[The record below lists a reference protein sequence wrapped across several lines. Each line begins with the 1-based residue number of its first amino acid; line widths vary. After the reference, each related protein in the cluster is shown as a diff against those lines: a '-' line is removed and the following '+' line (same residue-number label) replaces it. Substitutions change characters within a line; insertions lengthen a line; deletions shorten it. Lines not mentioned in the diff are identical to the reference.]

1 MEFLSVQPGVV
12 VRLLLP
18 SIDCGLKISTQPEP
32 QEQVFSINFGQY
44 ELKAAELGRLVNC
57 SKASDQ
63 LTPPCVEPPPAQCH
77 VFYGG
82 SVPVYSEDITAIP
95 LREAL
100 PNLGRILKNTGSTQ
114 VGMGGEIPPE
124 HE

>member
-1 MEFLSVQPGVV
+1 MIHLDTRALREFKK
-12 VRLLLP
+12 
-18 SIDCGLKISTQPEP
+18 D
-32 QEQVFSINFGQY
+32 Y
-44 ELKAAELGRLVNC
+44 
-57 SKASDQ
+57 
-63 LTPPCVEPPPAQCH
+63 PPAQCY

-100 PNLGRILKNTGSTQ
+100 SNLGRILKNTGSTQ
-114 VGMGGEIPPE
+114 EGMGGEIPPE